1 MIRTL
6 VILGFGFGA
15 LIAYSLLIELT
26 VSRFIPSYSI
36 NNLTVFLGLITTI
49 GFFAT
54 MYFSVGLSDQ
64 LGTVLELRLTAK
76 HPDRVFLVH
85 VRHVKPTSSR
95 TIQLLRLVG
104 DQKDEWFRVHIS
116 GPDLIEALRLAN
128 ENIKIELG

>member
-1 MIRTL
+1 M
-6 VILGFGFGA
+6 GFGFGV
-15 LIAYSLLIELT
+15 LIAYGLLVGLT

-36 NNLTVFLGLITTI
+36 NNLTGFLGLFAVI

-54 MYFSVGLSDQ
+54 MFFSIRLSDQ
-64 LGTVLELRLTAK
+64 LGTGLELRLTAK

-85 VRHVKPTSSR
+85 IRHVKPTSSR

-104 DQKDEWFRVHIS
+104 DQKDEWFNVHVS
-116 GPDLIEALRLAN
+116 GPDLIEALKLAN